1 MKLNSDIY
9 VFESFQNKYI
19 LQQEKL
25 SISQYSR
32 VTQVKSNHVFLLSF
46 TKPIQ
51 YQPDLDL
58 TYPLNKPRL
67 YNAFTPGFLIEK
79 LGLVGVCFGSIR
91 NLLWVYS
98 RFAIGILFEH

>member
-9 VFESFQNKYI
+9 VFESLKYI

-32 VTQVKSNHVFLLSF
+32 VIQVRNNHVFLLSF

-51 YQPDLDL
+51 YQSDL

-67 YNAFTPGFLIEK
+67 NNAFTPFTPGFLFEK
-79 LGLVGVCFGSIR
+79 LGLFGVDFGSIR
-91 NLLWVYS
+91 SLL
-98 RFAIGILFEH
+98 

>member
-9 VFESFQNKYI
+9 VFESLEYI

-32 VTQVKSNHVFLLSF
+32 VTQVRNNHVLLLSF
-46 TKPIQ
+46 TKP
-51 YQPDLDL
+51 

-67 YNAFTPGFLIEK
+67 NNAFTPGFLFEK
-79 LGLVGVCFGSIR
+79 LGLFGVDFGSIR
-91 NLLWVYS
+91 SLL
-98 RFAIGILFEH
+98 

>member
-25 SISQYSR
+25 SISQYSL
-32 VTQVKSNHVFLLSF
+32 VTQVKNNHVFLLSF

-51 YQPDLDL
+51 YQSDL

-67 YNAFTPGFLIEK
+67 NNVFTLGFLFEK
-79 LGLVGVCFGSIR
+79 LGLFGVYFGSIR
-91 NLLWVYS
+91 SKL
-98 RFAIGILFEH
+98 